1 MSFPNDVDGDVLRRL
16 EENGFNFE
24 KEAVVDFNIDFNH
37 WPLSS
42 NEKEAIGKLYPNC
55 EFYDPDDEDI
65 ENGDLNGY
73 VQFTIFT
80 KIEHGF
86 IVKTQRDV
94 TNQMKQFDG
103 WCDSWGVAHG

>member
-37 WPLSS
+37 WPLNS
-42 NEKEAIGKLYPNC
+42 NEKEAIVKLYPNC

-94 TNQMKQFDG
+94 TNQMKQLGG

>member
-16 EENGFNFE
+16 EYNGFNFE

-37 WPLSS
+37 WPLNS
-42 NEKEAIGKLYPNC
+42 NEKEAIVKLYPNC

-65 ENGDLNGY
+65 DNGDLNGY

-86 IVKTQRDV
+86 IVKIQRDV
-94 TNQMKQFDG
+94 TNQMKQFGG
-103 WCDSWGVAHG
+103 WCDSWGVAHW